1 MSINAVLTSDKAN
14 FQNYFPDGIVIPER
28 ANMALT
34 KLGMDIP
41 VIAQNTINLPLVP
54 DPALEMI
61 RVEIDGIVH
70 NITWRE
76 FYTAWTQYPD
86 PAVVGTLE
94 PNMTEDNFF
103 GITGTDSYQ
112 FWTNNSVIF
121 DSAAG
126 SPQSKPPLLWCLA
139 RAIENKFQFYSCR
152 DITEYETH
160 YSGIGDGQ
168 TITGNGANY
177 NNSSFKATSVKRYG
191 LNVSYAPSKISNQAF
206 TPAPAFSATEL
217 NGFGFAGNLLTSTVT
232 ATPARVNMAVGNDM
246 IIDPNGGFLSVRPN
260 IPVANLTNNMAFGLS
275 LEGQGSSV
283 NDEYTAARDF
293 PTLAQ
298 ATTCIDIGVQFETF
312 QDTGGAVIHVYKIID
327 GQKEFVFYDGADAD
341 NLTLSSFKPNIALVK
356 FDNDIDRFYILQRRG
371 NNKNNTNQFIFEILH
386 GTDGEDISNA
396 RVVYT
401 ATRYLDNA
409 DIIPTPIFLSDNI
422 AGNVFQTPQYLAR
435 ELDSEQEGSQE
446 FSYRGGSIGTFKLSP
461 STTTFYDDASSKE
474 FWGRLGFMFN
484 TTGQDNVD
492 NTMNFKI
499 STEGTQLN
507 KSLYWSQGGSP
518 QEIGYF
524 NNTDYF
530 LGAGN
535 LREIYFYEAGS
546 TQWKTITTNALTDIP
561 KYINV
566 YLTNQNIT
574 AYTGSANL
582 ANTAFTQ
589 QGEDRLLC
597 LVPFDTNIT
606 SESGIAQIRYET
618 FNPYYRP
625 LNNPISY
632 KMNDFIVEISVH
644 DPNTNVRYEI
654 KNIAGI
660 LKMGLNITK
669 SVRPNI
675 DRITRH
681 NDLVPII

>member
-41 VIAQNTINLPLVP
+41 VIAQNTVNIPLVP
-54 DPALEMI
+54 DPTLEMI

-86 PAVVGTLE
+86 PAAVGTLE
-94 PNMTEDNFF
+94 PAMTENNFF
-103 GITGTDSYQ
+103 GIAGTDSYQ
-112 FWTNNSVIF
+112 FWTNNSIIF

-126 SPQSKPPLLWCLA
+126 TPQSKPPFTWCLA

-160 YSGIGDGQ
+160 YSGIQDGQ
-168 TITGNGANY
+168 TITGNAVVY
-177 NNSSFKATSVKRYG
+177 DNSSFRATSIKRYG
-191 LNVSYAPSKISNQAF
+191 LNVSYNSSKISNSAF
-206 TPAPAFSATEL
+206 TAAPAFSATEL

-232 ATPARVNMAVGNDM
+232 AAPARVNMAVNNDM
-246 IIDPNGGFLSVRPN
+246 IIDPNGGYVSVRPN
-260 IPVANLTNNMAFGLS
+260 IPAANAGFNMAFGLS
-275 LEGQGSSV
+275 LEGQGSSAD
-283 NDEYTAARDF
+283 DEYNVRNFT
-293 PTLAQ
+293 TLPE
-298 ATTCIDIGVQFETF
+298 ATTCLDIGVQFETF
-312 QDTGGAVIHVYKIID
+312 TDNAGALKHVYKIID
-327 GQKEFVFYDGADAD
+327 GQKEFVYYDGAAAA
-341 NLTLSSFKPNIALVK
+341 NLTLSNFKPNTALVK
-356 FDNDIDRFYILQRRG
+356 FDNDADRFYILMRRG
-371 NNKNNTNQFIFEILH
+371 DNKNNTNQFIFEVLH
-386 GTDGEDISNA
+386 GTDGEQA
-396 RVVYT
+396 AQAKVVYT

-409 DIIPTPIFLSDNI
+409 DIIPTPIFFSDNV
-422 AGNVFQTPQYLAR
+422 AGNIFQTPRYIER
-435 ELDSEQEGSQE
+435 EADSRQEGSAE
-446 FSYRGGSIGTFKLSP
+446 FSYRGGNIGTFKLSP
-461 STTTFYDDASSKE
+461 ATTTFYDDASSKE
-474 FWGRLGFMFN
+474 FWGKIGFMFN

-499 STEGTQLN
+499 STDGTQLN
-507 KSLYWSQGGSP
+507 KSLYWKQGGSP

-524 NNTDYF
+524 NNTDYY
-530 LGAGN
+530 LGVN
-535 LREIYFYEAGS
+535 QIREIYFYDAGS
-546 TQWKTITTNALTDIP
+546 TQWKTIATNALTDIP
-561 KYINV
+561 KYLNV
-566 YLTNQNIT
+566 YLTNQNIS

-597 LVPFDTNIT
+597 LVPFDTDIT

-644 DPNTNVRYEI
+644 DPNTNNRFEI
-654 KNIAGI
+654 KNLAGI
-660 LKMGLNITK
+660 LKMGINITK
-669 SVRPNI
+669 SVRPNLE
-675 DRITRH
+675 RITRH